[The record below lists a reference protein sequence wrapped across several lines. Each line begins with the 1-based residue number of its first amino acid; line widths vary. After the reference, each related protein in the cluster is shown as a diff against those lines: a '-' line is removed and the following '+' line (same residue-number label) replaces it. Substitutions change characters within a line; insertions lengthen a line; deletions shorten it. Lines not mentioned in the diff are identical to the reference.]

1 MISSSKYGP
10 VAKNRSFL
18 VLGVLPSNRVS
29 VTVLFYDDYFLTI
42 CVFVIIVI
50 SCHRAAAGI
59 VEELQRFF
67 DEPIVTEIQPFEVFY
82 KAEDNHQNYYDRN
95 SNGGYCQSVINPK
108 LANLR
113 KLFEEKLKK

>member
-1 MISSSKYGP
+1 M
-10 VAKNRSFL
+10 
-18 VLGVLPSNRVS
+18 
-29 VTVLFYDDYFLTI
+29 
-42 CVFVIIVI
+42 IIVI